1 MSTTQSTCS
10 VCSREATFSSE
21 ELGRLHSRDYG
32 LRRVE
37 DLEFADIGAAKELE
51 SAEWLASIIVAIST
65 DGVLQPVLLA
75 DSPGGLELVDGNH
88 RAWVA
93 HRLLLSAPVQIFDP
107 GCESCTEEQWRE
119 LAMEETEARGWKY

>member
-1 MSTTQSTCS
+1 MSTTQNTCS

-21 ELGRLHSRDYG
+21 ELGRLYSRDHG

-37 DLEFADIGAAKELE
+37 DLEFADIGSAKALE
-51 SAEWLASIIVAIST
+51 SADWLADIIVAVST
-65 DGVLQPVLLA
+65 DGVLQPILLA

-93 HRLLLSAPVQIFDP
+93 HRLLLTAPVHIFDP
-107 GCESCTEEQWRE
+107 RCGYCTEEQWRE
-119 LAMEETEARGWKY
+119 QAMDETEASGWKY